1 MKDLLKSEFR
11 LRWNFL
17 KRKQIKK
24 LKMKSKIF
32 PSMRILAVV
41 ERNHIKFF
49 IFVMKTFVVELYE
62 LKVV

>member
-1 MKDLLKSEFR
+1 MEFFKEET
-11 LRWNFL
+11 NE
-17 KRKQIKK
+17 K

-41 ERNHIKFF
+41 ERNHMKFF